1 MRKKHFISILLLAL
15 LFQNCNNAPR
25 SVKMAF
31 YHWKTT
37 INPDDF
43 KKIDTSKVYIK
54 LFDVDWDD
62 ARGGAKPLAVV
73 SNLKLLPKN
82 LVFVPTIFL
91 TNKVFSKFS
100 VQSETTKEQIVQL
113 AQHIYQKIKELTVEV
128 RNPDSIGKGYHF
140 VEVQFD
146 CDWTATTRDP
156 YFFFLKQMKNLFS
169 ETQISATIRLHQI
182 KFMDKTGV
190 PPVDRGMLMAY
201 NMGNLDDIKTE
212 NSILNLETLKSY
224 SKNFDKYPLELD
236 VALPIFSWGIVFR
249 DGQAVKIINNLSKKE
264 LLQTPSRENRDFVP
278 QQYATYFQQNSD
290 NRFVLLKNQYL
301 KGLYLYENDEIRI
314 EDTPLSNLRSAATFL
329 AQNIKNKQLTVAF
342 YHLDSVTL
350 QQYRYEDLENITQQF
365 K

>member
-1 MRKKHFISILLLAL
+1 MRKKHLFFILLLAL

-62 ARGGAKPLAVV
+62 ARVGAKPLAEV

-82 LVFVPTIFL
+82 LVFVPTVFL
-91 TNKVFSKFS
+91 TNKVFSKFL

-113 AQHIYQKIKELTVEV
+113 AQHIYQKIKDDTE
-128 RNPDSIGKGYHF
+128 GYHF
-140 VEVQFD
+140 LEVQFD

-201 NMGNLDDIKTE
+201 NMGDLDDIKTE

-264 LLQTPSRENRDFVP
+264 LLATP
-278 QQYATYFQQNSD
+278 QYATYFHQNSD

>member
-1 MRKKHFISILLLAL
+1 MIFKKMIKKQILSIFFLVL

-25 SVKMAF
+25 TVKMAF

-37 INPDDF
+37 INTADF

-62 ARGGAKPLAVV
+62 ARAGAKPLAEVL
-73 SNLKLLPKN
+73 NWELLPKN
-82 LVFVPTIFL
+82 LLFVPTIFL
-91 TNKVFSKFS
+91 TNKVFSKYS
-100 VQSETTKEQIVQL
+100 VQSERTNEQINEL
-113 AQHIYQKIKELTVEV
+113 ALNIYQKTKQFTEGAFF
-128 RNPDSIGKGYHF
+128 S
-140 VEVQFD
+140 EVQFD
-146 CDWTATTRDP
+146 CDWTATTRDS
-156 YFFFLKQMKNLFS
+156 YFYFLKQMKNLFS
-169 ETQISATIRLHQI
+169 DKKISATIRLHQI

-201 NMGNLDDIKTE
+201 NMGDLDDIKTE
-212 NSILNLETLKSY
+212 NSILNIETLKSY

-249 DGQAVKIINNLSKKE
+249 DGQAVKIINNLSKNE
-264 LLQTPSRENRDFVP
+264 LLGDPSRENRDFVP
-278 QQYATYFQQNSD
+278 QQNETYFQQKSD

-329 AQNIKNKQLTVAF
+329 SEHIKNKQLTVAF

-365 K
+365 R

>member
-100 VQSETTKEQIVQL
+100 AQPERANQQINEL
-113 AQHIYQKIKELTVEV
+113 ALNIFQKITKYTEGG
-128 RNPDSIGKGYHF
+128 NAFS
-140 VEVQFD
+140 EVQFD
-146 CDWTATTRDP
+146 CDWTATTRDA
-156 YFFFLKQMKNLFS
+156 YFYFLKQMKNLFLDKK
-169 ETQISATIRLHQI
+169 ISATIRLHQI

-212 NSILNLETLKSY
+212 NSILNIETLKSY

-264 LLQTPSRENRDFVP
+264 LLATP
-278 QQYATYFQQNSD
+278 QYATYFHQNSD